1 MRFSKLFVLP
11 AIAGALTLGAC
22 GEQEPE
28 VAEEPVVAPIA
39 EPMGAPAAGPVGA
52 GAAGTAF
59 NPALDVNANGILDP
73 DEGLGD
79 ADGNGILD
87 RDEAYP

>member
-22 GEQEPE
+22 GEEEPE

-39 EPMGAPAAGPVGA
+39 EPMGAPAVAPATGA
-52 GAAGTAF
+52 AF

-79 ADGNGILD
+79 ADADGILD
-87 RDEAYP
+87 RDEVYP